1 MLAKNPEDRFQTP
14 AELLKAL
21 KALPPQASDGEPLRL
36 PRAHGAD
43 LSAGSSTV
51 TPSTGLPPPSSDKSS
66 DLVTMTFPETPD
78 EKPLPARPR
87 PRHTEDNP
95 ALLQL
100 NPEHLQTAA
109 RQYELAE
116 EARNGNLDYAIEL
129 LLKCV
134 KFDPVSIAYR
144 QALCEATQA
153 AAPQRGLGGWFTSL
167 TTLTTCARVTAARRA
182 RLFRRVL
189 DEGEEV
195 LVRHPGDV
203 KIQMA
208 MAESA
213 KELGLDHLAVWMLT
227 ELRRQDPRY
236 LPAQRAL
243 ASIYERQGQYSDAI
257 AVWEEVRKV
266 APHDVEAA
274 KKINDLAASETIAR
288 GNYRR

>member
-1 MLAKNPEDRFQTP
+1 MVHF
-14 AELLKAL
+14 
-21 KALPPQASDGEPLRL
+21 
-36 PRAHGAD
+36 AD
-43 LSAGSSTV
+43 HVDHA
-51 TPSTGLPPPSSDKSS
+51 
-66 DLVTMTFPETPD
+66 
-78 EKPLPARPR
+78 
-87 PRHTEDNP
+87 
-95 ALLQL
+95 
-100 NPEHLQTAA
+100 
-109 RQYELAE
+109 
-116 EARNGNLDYAIEL
+116 
-129 LLKCV
+129 C
-134 KFDPVSIAYR
+134 
-144 QALCEATQA
+144 
-153 AAPQRGLGGWFTSL
+153 
-167 TTLTTCARVTAARRA
+167 RVTAARRA

>member
-1 MLAKNPEDRFQTP
+1 MANRCACRAPRRTS
-14 AELLKAL
+14 
-21 KALPPQASDGEPLRL
+21 PQISNRDAFD
-36 PRAHGAD
+36 AQ
-43 LSAGSSTV
+43 
-51 TPSTGLPPPSSDKSS
+51 PPPSSDKSS
-66 DLVTMTFPETPD
+66 DLVTMMFPETPD
-78 EKPLPARPR
+78 GKPPPAQPRRVTSKTIRRSSNSTPNTCKRPR
-87 PRHTEDNP
+87 
-95 ALLQL
+95 
-100 NPEHLQTAA
+100 
-109 RQYELAE
+109 RQYERAE
-116 EARNGNLDYAIEL
+116 EARANGNLDYAIEL
-129 LLKCV
+129 LLKCI
-134 KFDPVSIAYR
+134 KFDPVSIVYR
-144 QALCEATQA
+144 QG
-153 AAPQRGLGGWFTSL
+153 AAPGDPGGRPATRSRGLVRFADHVDHA
-167 TTLTTCARVTAARRA
+167 ARVTAAHRA

-257 AVWEEVRKV
+257 AVWEEVSRWLLTTWRPPKRSMTS
-266 APHDVEAA
+266 PPPRR
-274 KKINDLAASETIAR
+274 SR